1 MSLQKE
7 KIVARNRDHLRQIVF
22 ESIEKYGP
30 NCDLN
35 FIDVSQVTD
44 MYCIS
49 SGPNSVFNG
58 DISGWNFSK
67 DVCVFDMFYGSLME
81 LKGRPLEWCKNLE
94 EKWQKN
100 HPPVSN
106 EELDDDLPF

>member
-1 MSLQKE
+1 
-7 KIVARNRDHLRQIVF
+7 
-22 ESIEKYGP
+22 
-30 NCDLN
+30 
-35 FIDVSQVTD
+35 
-44 MYCIS
+44 MYCVF
-49 SGPNSVFNG
+49 SGPNSVFNGDISGWDVSNVEMMVEMFSFSRFTG

-67 DVCVFDMFYGSLME
+67 DVCVFDMFYGSLMG

>member
-7 KIVARNRDHLRQIVF
+7 KIVARDRDHLRQIVF

-30 NCDLN
+30 
-35 FIDVSQVTD
+35 
-44 MYCIS
+44 
-49 SGPNSVFNG
+49 
-58 DISGWNFSK
+58 K
-67 DVCVFDMFYGSLME
+67 